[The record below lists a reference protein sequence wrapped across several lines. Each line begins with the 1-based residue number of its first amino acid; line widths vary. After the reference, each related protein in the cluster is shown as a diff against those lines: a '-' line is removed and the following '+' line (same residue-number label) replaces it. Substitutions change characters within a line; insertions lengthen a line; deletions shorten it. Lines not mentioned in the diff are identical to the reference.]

1 MTDALIKKAKKDF
14 VKIKIKENKSCP
26 KKLWKTL
33 KNLGIPTKVNEAFS
47 NIGLKN
53 EDDDV
58 CFDSDF
64 VANKFNRYFCNIAE
78 KLVDKLPLRTYRE
91 DRVQDYYKEMGI
103 ERNSFKFN
111 VVEQLEVENMLR
123 YLDISKSA
131 GEDKISGKFL
141 RDAAEVISS
150 PLTYIMNLSL
160 KSATVPDDFK
170 LARVLPYIKKET
182 EIMKE
187 TIDRCQSYR
196 LHQKS
201 LKKLYTIRCTNI

>member
-14 VKIKIKENKSCP
+14 VKIKIKENKCCP

-33 KNLGIPTKVNEAFS
+33 KNLGIPTKVNEASS

-78 KLVDKLPLRTYRE
+78 KLVDKLPSRTYRE
-91 DRVQDYYKEMGI
+91 DIVQDYYKEKGI

-123 YLDISKSA
+123 SLDISKSA
-131 GEDKISGKFL
+131 GEDRYLVNFS
-141 RDAAEVISS
+141 E
-150 PLTYIMNLSL
+150 MQL
-160 KSATVPDDFK
+160 K
-170 LARVLPYIKKET
+170 
-182 EIMKE
+182 
-187 TIDRCQSYR
+187 
-196 LHQKS
+196 
-201 LKKLYTIRCTNI
+201 

>member
-1 MTDALIKKAKKDF
+1 MSK
-14 VKIKIKENKSCP
+14 
-26 KKLWKTL
+26 
-33 KNLGIPTKVNEAFS
+33 KNLGIPSKVNEASS

-64 VANKFNRYFCNIAE
+64 VANKYNRYFCNIADR
-78 KLVDKLPLRTYRE
+78 LVDKLPLATYRE
-91 DRVQDYYKEMGI
+91 DRVEDYYKEKGI

-123 YLDISKSA
+123 SLDISKSA
-131 GEDKISGKFL
+131 GEDNISGKFL

-150 PLTYIMNLSL
+150 PLIYIMNLSL

-170 LARVLPYIKKET
+170 LARIYKKGNKNGVNLTGCIKT
-182 EIMKE
+182 P
-187 TIDRCQSYR
+187 
-196 LHQKS
+196 
-201 LKKLYTIRCTNI
+201 